1 MKDAFPLV
9 IIGVSLA
16 AIVIAVVA
24 TFASGGSK
32 GLYERIGRGG
42 FSMDHEESRGA
53 SGPPPG
59 SPAAQAE
66 ANEEIRQLVE
76 AKSNRRVARGEAPLD
91 VDAEVAKLTQ
101 TAPAPADEGLR
112 EEVRQLV
119 IARNERRVRQGKE
132 PIDVETEVERQLRD
146 LGA

>member
-1 MKDAFPLV
+1 MSDAFPIV
-9 IIGVSLA
+9 IIGVSLL

-24 TFASGGSK
+24 TFASGGSE

-42 FSMDHEESRGA
+42 LSMDHDEGTA
-53 SGPPPG
+53 GPPPG

-66 ANEEIRQLVE
+66 ADEEIRQLVE

-91 VDAEVAKLTQ
+91 VDAEIAKLTQ
-101 TAPAPADEGLR
+101 AAPSPVDEALR
-112 EEVRQLV
+112 DEVRQLV

-132 PIDVETEVERQLRD
+132 PVDVDAEVERQLRD